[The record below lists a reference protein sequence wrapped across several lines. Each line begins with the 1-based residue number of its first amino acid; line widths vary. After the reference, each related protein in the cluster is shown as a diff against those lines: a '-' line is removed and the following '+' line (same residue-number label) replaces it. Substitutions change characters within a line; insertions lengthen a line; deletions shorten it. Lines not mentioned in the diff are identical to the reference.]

1 MTPNTAATT
10 RATLAMLRAASL
22 VATRDDGTT
31 TGPGIETDIDRLAT
45 DTFIAGADLLAALQC
60 DDADA
65 LAQQYGWQ
73 SAADLMAF
81 LSEGPETARLP
92 Q

>member
-1 MTPNTAATT
+1 MIRHSAATT
-10 RATLAMLRAASL
+10 LATLATLRAATL
-22 VATRDDGTT
+22 AATRDEGTA
-31 TGPGIETDIDRLAT
+31 TGPGIEPAIDLEAT
-45 DTFIAGADLLAALQC
+45 RALCVGMDLICALQC

-73 SAADLMAF
+73 SAHDLMAF
-81 LSEGPETARLP
+81 LSNGPETARLP

>member
-1 MTPNTAATT
+1 MTRHNAETTATT
-10 RATLAMLRAASL
+10 LATLRAASL
-22 VATRDDGTT
+22 AATRELGAP
-31 TGPGIETDIDRLAT
+31 TGPGIESAIDLEAT
-45 DTFIAGADLLAALQC
+45 RALCTGLDLLTALQC